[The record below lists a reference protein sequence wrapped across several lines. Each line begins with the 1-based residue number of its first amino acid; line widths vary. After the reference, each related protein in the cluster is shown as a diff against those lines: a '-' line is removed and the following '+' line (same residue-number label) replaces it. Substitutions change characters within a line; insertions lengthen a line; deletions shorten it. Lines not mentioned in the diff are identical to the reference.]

1 MLAARRK
8 QNNLTE
14 ESPPLSVVS
23 KVYIP
28 PITVLSPHLVLGVGL
43 LLPVQRPQVSLSLV
57 QPLRLDRVSQ
67 SEIQDNFHLWRE

>member
-8 QNNLTE
+8 QNDLTE
-14 ESPPLSVVS
+14 EFVS
-23 KVYIP
+23 QVYIP
-28 PITVLSPHLVLGVGL
+28 HYCPQSHLVLGVGL

-57 QPLRLDRVSQ
+57 QPLCLDRVSQ